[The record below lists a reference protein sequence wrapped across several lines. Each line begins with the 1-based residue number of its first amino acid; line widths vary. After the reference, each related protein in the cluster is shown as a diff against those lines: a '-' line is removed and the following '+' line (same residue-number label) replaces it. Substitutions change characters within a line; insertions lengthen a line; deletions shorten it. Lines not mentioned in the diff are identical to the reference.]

1 MGSKLIAKMI
11 IMIFG
16 AFVVLGLMFFLPAG
30 TIYYWQA
37 WVYMG
42 LMFAVMLL
50 IMGYLWQHDRELL
63 VSRLKMGEKE
73 KPQKLIIKIGS
84 LLFSFTFLI
93 PGFDFRY
100 GWSAVPVVIVILAD
114 AIFLAGYYLFFLTL
128 KENSYASR
136 IIEVAKEQKV
146 IATGPYALVRHPM
159 YSAILLIVGVT
170 PLCLGSYWG
179 LLGVIPVILIL
190 ALRILNEEKVLA
202 KDLPGYKEYLQKTK
216 YRLMP
221 GIW

>member
-1 MGSKLIAKMI
+1 MI
-11 IMIFG
+11 LA

-30 TIYYWQA
+30 TIAYWQA
-37 WVYMG
+37 WVYLG

-50 IMGYLWQHDRELL
+50 IMAYLLRHDRELL
-63 VSRLKMGEKE
+63 ASRLKMGEKE

-84 LLFSFTFLI
+84 LLFALAFLI

-100 GWSAVPVVIVILAD
+100 DWSAVPVFIVLLAD
-114 AIFLAGYYLFFLTL
+114 LVFLAGYYLFFLTL

-136 IIEVAKEQKV
+136 IIEVQKGQKV
-146 IATGPYALVRHPM
+146 IATGPYAVVRHPM

-179 LLGVIPVILIL
+179 LLGLIPVLLIL
-190 ALRILNEEKVLA
+190 VLRIINEEKVLA
-202 KDLPGYKEYLQKTK
+202 KDLPGYQEYLQKTK
-216 YRLMP
+216 YRLLP
-221 GIW
+221 GLW